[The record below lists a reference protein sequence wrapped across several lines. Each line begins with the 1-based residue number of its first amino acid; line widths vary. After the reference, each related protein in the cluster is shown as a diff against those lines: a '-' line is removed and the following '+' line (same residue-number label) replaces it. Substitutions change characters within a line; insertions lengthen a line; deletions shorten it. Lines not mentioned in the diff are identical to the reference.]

1 MAENLVLEEQWQKAK
16 IPLLKEKNIQMAT
29 KQGITFEA
37 EPENQLHGDF
47 TNRDD
52 MEKGSKLQQYIGI
65 C

>member
-1 MAENLVLEEQWQKAK
+1 MAESKNS
-16 IPLLKEKNIQMAT
+16 LLKEKNIQMAT